1 MLENGKMGLLRRVFE
16 VIFGHNVINR
26 LFFKVISEILGT
38 IRGLRPANLD
48 CRITSGNDS
57 KVECVTFGNDSKV
70 ECVTSGGDIC
80 CLGRSMIEMLGVL
93 AIIAVLSVGGIA
105 GYSKALMKWKSNV
118 QKNMLAELLTN
129 MIKIRPNLD
138 KKSTSFDNI
147 TYVFEAM
154 GALPEGITYKNN
166 YMYDKE
172 DNVIWIDYGLSSWTN
187 EDGSIGTMFAY
198 VLRFNYKIGTG
209 NLTVQAKDF
218 CLNLL
223 EAAKTIAEEV
233 VYVKTNYSDSSSWN
247 GSGQN
252 VMYSKRSLETATM
265 ADMQQKCNMVIK
277 EDGGVKFSLMLNPY

>member
-1 MLENGKMGLLRRVFE
+1 MLENGKMGLLRRFFE
-16 VIFGHNVINR
+16 AILGHNVINR
-26 LFFKVISEILGT
+26 HFFKVIRGLFINV
-38 IRGLRPANLD
+38 IRWLRPANLD
-48 CRITSGNDS
+48 CRIRLCVTSGDDS
-57 KVECVTFGNDSKV
+57 KVECVTFGKDYRIVQS
-70 ECVTSGGDIC
+70 
-80 CLGRSMIEMLGVL
+80 GRSMIEMLGVL

-138 KKSTSFDNI
+138 KKSTSFNNI

-209 NLTVQAKDF
+209 NLTIPAKDF

-233 VYVKTNYSDSSSWN
+233 VCVKTNYSDSSSWN

-252 VMYSKRSLETATM
+252 VMYTKRSLETATM

-277 EDGGVKFSLMLNPY
+277 EDGGVKFSLMINPY

>member
-48 CRITSGNDS
+48 CRITSGDDYRVVQS
-57 KVECVTFGNDSKV
+57 
-70 ECVTSGGDIC
+70 
-80 CLGRSMIEMLGVL
+80 GRSMIEMLGVL

-129 MIKIRPNLD
+129 MIKIRPNLN

-172 DNVIWIDYGLSSWTN
+172 DNLIWIDYGLSSWTN

-198 VLRFNYKIGTG
+198 VLRFHYKIGTG
-209 NLTVQAKDF
+209 NLTIPAKDF

-233 VYVKTNYSDSSSWN
+233 VYIKTNYSDSSSWN

-252 VMYSKRSLETATM
+252 VMYTKKSLETATM

-277 EDGGVKFSLMLNPY
+277 EEGGVYFSLLLNPY

>member
-1 MLENGKMGLLRRVFE
+1 MYKN
-16 VIFGHNVINR
+16 IN
-26 LFFKVISEILGT
+26 EI
-38 IRGLRPANLD
+38 
-48 CRITSGNDS
+48 
-57 KVECVTFGNDSKV
+57 
-70 ECVTSGGDIC
+70 
-80 CLGRSMIEMLGVL
+80 GRSMIEMLGVL

-118 QKNMLAELLTN
+118 QKNMLAELLAN

-172 DNVIWIDYGLSSWTN
+172 GNLIWIDYGLSSWKN
-187 EDGSIGTMFAY
+187 EDGSVSSQFSY
-198 VLRFNYKIGTG
+198 VIRFYYKIGIG
-209 NLTVQAKDF
+209 NLTVPAKDF

-223 EAAKTIAEEV
+223 EAAKTIAEDV
-233 VYVKTNYSDSSSWN
+233 VYIKTNYNDSSICN
-247 GSGQN
+247 DSGQN
-252 VMYSKRSLETATM
+252 VMYTKKSFATAEM

-277 EDGGVKFSLMLNPY
+277 EDGGVKFSLLINPY

>member
-38 IRGLRPANLD
+38 IRGHLFWGINGLRPANLD
-48 CRITSGNDS
+48 CRITSGNDN
-57 KVECVTFGNDSKV
+57 KVECVTFGNDSRV
-70 ECVTSGGDIC
+70 MQ
-80 CLGRSMIEMLGVL
+80 LGRSMIEMLGVL

-138 KKSTSFDNI
+138 KKSTSFNNI

-172 DNVIWIDYGLSSWTN
+172 DNLIWIDYGLSSWTN
-187 EDGSIGTMFAY
+187 EDGSIGTQFSY
-198 VLRFNYKIGTG
+198 VLHFNYKIGTG
-209 NLTVQAKDF
+209 NITISAKDF

-233 VYVKTNYSDSSSWN
+233 VYVKTNYNDSSSWD
-247 GSGQN
+247 GVGQN
-252 VMYSKRSLETATM
+252 IMYTKRSLETATM

-277 EDGGVKFSLMLNPY
+277 EDGGVKFSLMINPY